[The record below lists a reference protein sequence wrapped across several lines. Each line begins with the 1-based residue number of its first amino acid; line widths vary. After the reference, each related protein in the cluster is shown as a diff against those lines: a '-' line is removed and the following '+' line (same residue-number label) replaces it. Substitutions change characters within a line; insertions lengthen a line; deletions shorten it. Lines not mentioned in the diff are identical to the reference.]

1 MKATIVF
8 LILLAIPLISFDQEL
23 TASPP
28 RHLTNWTLVV
38 HGGAGGS
45 FTEKLPP
52 ATEKM
57 YRDSLD
63 AALKIG
69 AAILSSGGS
78 SMDAVE
84 AVIRFM
90 EDCPIFNAGRGAVYN
105 AEGFAELDASFMDG
119 STGLAGA
126 VAGVQKIRHPIS
138 ASRKVM
144 EKTRHV
150 LLMGAG
156 AEEFAAAQ
164 GLEIV
169 DPSFFRTPDTDSTYQ
184 RLLRRKKQDALNK
197 QGTVGC
203 VALDLS
209 GNLAAGTSTGGMMM
223 KMKGRIGDSPIIG
236 AGTYADNATCAVSCT
251 GSGEYF
257 IRDAVA
263 YDVTA
268 LMKYKKMSLEK
279 AANYV
284 IMDKLKKKGGGGGLI
299 AVDAKG
305 HIAMPF
311 NTAMMFRGFIKGD
324 GSYEIGVYL

>member
-1 MKATIVF
+1 MKATIVV
-8 LILLAIPLISFDQEL
+8 LILLVIPLISFDQQI
-23 TASPP
+23 TTSPP
-28 RHLTNWTLVV
+28 RHCANWALVV

-45 FTEKLPP
+45 FTEKIPA

-63 AALKIG
+63 TALKIG

-78 SMDAVE
+78 SLDAVE

-90 EDCPIFNAGRGAVYN
+90 EDCPLFNAGRGAVYN

-119 STGLAGA
+119 KSGLAGA
-126 VAGVQKIRHPIS
+126 VAGVQTIRHPIS
-138 ASRKVM
+138 ASRRVM

-150 LLMGAG
+150 LLMGKG
-156 AEEFAAAQ
+156 AEEFAAVQ

-184 RLLRRKKQDALNK
+184 RMLRKKKQDALNK

-203 VALDLS
+203 VARDVN

-223 KMKGRIGDSPIIG
+223 KMKGRVGDSPIIG

-279 AANYV
+279 AAAFV

-299 AVDAKG
+299 AVDKDG

-311 NTAMMFRGFIKGD
+311 NTAMMFRGYVKGD
-324 GSYEIGVYL
+324 GSGEISVY

>member
-1 MKATIVF
+1 MKRIF
-8 LILLAIPLISFDQEL
+8 IMLLL
-23 TASPP
+23 TGFACSAYSQANLSSPVP
-28 RHLTNWTLVV
+28 GKWVLVI

-52 ATEKM
+52 ETEKM
-57 YRDSLD
+57 YRDSL
-63 AALKIG
+63 AFALKTG
-69 AAILSSGGS
+69 VEVLSGGGS

-90 EDCPIFNAGRGAVYN
+90 EDCPLFNAGRGAVYN

-119 STGLAGA
+119 KSGLAGA
-126 VAGVQKIRHPIS
+126 VAGVHTIRHPIS
-138 ASRKVM
+138 ASRRVM

-150 LLMGAG
+150 LLMSEG

-184 RLLRRKKQDALNK
+184 RMLRKKKQGPANK

-203 VALDLS
+203 VALDIS

-236 AGTYADNATCAVSCT
+236 AGTFADNATCAVSCT

-257 IRDAVA
+257 IRNAVA

-268 LMKYKKMSLEK
+268 LMKYKGMSLQD
-279 AANYV
+279 AAV
-284 IMDKLKKKGGGGGLI
+284 SIVMDKLKNQGGSGGLI
-299 AVDAKG
+299 AVDKEG
-305 HIAMPF
+305 NIAMPF
-311 NTAMMFRGFIKGD
+311 NTAMMFRGFAKAG
-324 GSYEIGVYL
+324 GSSGIEVY